1 MDKER
6 PTHCEWGPSALARLD
21 KCPGS
26 LRLSS
31 NLAETESE
39 DASRGTRIHAI
50 AARLILGGKPDD
62 TDDPAELEL
71 AMKIADYAK
80 SEIEAVGALEVHV
93 EQEVEYSLFPGEVLF
108 WGTSDMILVCA
119 DCVRVYDW
127 KTGFRP
133 VTEAE
138 NNLQGAAYALAAM
151 QGYRRD
157 TAIVTFFNPAIS
169 QLTTAEFGDT
179 TALALEISKVIRNAQ
194 KDDAPCN
201 PGEEQCR
208 YCRAAAA
215 GVCAARLAV
224 VGAANGIAHDG
235 MVAPLAE
242 WQDAQLAGWHERL
255 QIAAKFAE
263 QVKSEMIRRCQQ
275 SGECFGYEARE
286 QSGGRDARDICQA
299 WFAVSDDV
307 QQSEFLECCALSVS
321 KLKTLYSS
329 KIVEAGKAKTKKE
342 AGQAF
347 EELMAG
353 CLQDKPA
360 RVCLV
365 RKEGK
370 NA

>member
-1 MDKER
+1 MTER
-6 PTHCEWGPSALARLD
+6 PTHCEWGPSSLARLD

-31 NLAETESE
+31 NLADSESE
-39 DASRGTRIHAI
+39 DASRGTRIHTI

-108 WGTSDMILVCA
+108 WGTSDLILVCA

-151 QGYRRD
+151 QRYRRD
-157 TAIVTFFNPAIS
+157 TAIVTFFNPSIN
-169 QLTTAEFGDT
+169 QLTTAEFSDT
-179 TALALEISKVIRNAQ
+179 SALALEISKVIRNAQ

-224 VGAANGIAHDG
+224 CEAGTNLAEGRNVE
-235 MVAPLAE
+235 PLAQ
-242 WQDAQLAGWHERL
+242 WSDAALAMWHGRLQLAAKLEE
-255 QIAAKFAE
+255 QIKAE
-263 QVKSEMIRRCQQ
+263 IIRRCQQ
-275 SGECFGYEARE
+275 NGECFGYEVRE
-286 QSGGRDARDICQA
+286 QSGGREAKDICQA
-299 WFAVSDDV
+299 WVMLSDELE
-307 QQSEFLECCALSVS
+307 QSDFLECCSLSVA
-321 KLKTLYSS
+321 KVKALYADAAV
-329 KIVEAGKAKTKKE
+329 KAGRCKTKKE

-347 EELMAG
+347 EELLAG

>member
-1 MDKER
+1 MADREK
-6 PTHCEWGPSALARLD
+6 HCEWGPSALARLD

-31 NLAETESE
+31 NLEESESE
-39 DASRGTRIHAI
+39 DASRGTRIHAL
-50 AARLILGGKPDD
+50 AARLILGGKPED

-80 SEIEAVGALEVHV
+80 PEIEAVGALEAHV

-151 QGYRRD
+151 QIYRRD
-157 TAIVTFFNPAIS
+157 TAIVTFFNPAIG

-179 TALALEISKVIRNAQ
+179 TALALEISKVIRSAQ

-201 PGEEQCR
+201 PGEDQCR

-242 WQDAQLAGWHERL
+242 WQDAQLAAWHERL

-275 SGECFGYEARE
+275 SGECFGYEVRE
-286 QSGGRDARDICQA
+286 QSGGREAKNICQA
-299 WFAVSDDV
+299 WVMLFDELEQSD
-307 QQSEFLECCALSVS
+307 FLECCSLSVS
-321 KLKTLYSS
+321 KLKAKYADSTTR
-329 KIVEAGKAKTKKE
+329 VGKYKTKKE
-342 AGQAF
+342 AEQAF
-347 EELMAG
+347 EELLAG

-365 RKEGK
+365 RKEGWK
-370 NA
+370 

>member
-1 MDKER
+1 MTER

-39 DASRGTRIHAI
+39 DASRGTRIHAL

-80 SEIEAVGALEVHV
+80 SEIEAVGSLEVNV

-108 WGTSDMILVCA
+108 WGTSDLILVCP

-151 QGYRRD
+151 QRYRRD
-157 TAIVTFFNPAIS
+157 TAIVTFYNPAIN
-169 QLTTAEFGDT
+169 QLTTAEFSDT

-194 KDDAPCN
+194 KDGAPCN

-224 VGAANGIAHDG
+224 CMASANVSDGRMVEPIEAWDDDKIDIWLEKLAIADRFREQ
-235 MVAPLAE
+235 LKAE
-242 WQDAQLAGWHERL
+242 A
-255 QIAAKFAE
+255 
-263 QVKSEMIRRCQQ
+263 IRRCNENGQC
-275 SGECFGYEARE
+275 GGWIVKE
-286 QSGGRDARDICQA
+286 QSGGREARDIKAAFQCLAGYMEQ
-299 WFAVSDDV
+299 DD
-307 QQSEFLECCALSVS
+307 FLACCDYSVS
-321 KLKTLYSS
+321 KGEKLFADIATK
-329 KIVEAGKAKTKKE
+329 AGIRKTKKE
-342 AGQAF
+342 AAQLYK
-347 EELMAG
+347 ELLAG

-365 RKEGK
+365 RKETVK
-370 NA
+370 

>member
-1 MDKER
+1 MGDR
-6 PTHCEWGPSALARLD
+6 PQHCEWGPSALARLD

-39 DASRGTRIHAI
+39 DASRGTRIHAL

-62 TDDPAELEL
+62 ADDTAELEL
-71 AMKIADYAK
+71 AQKISDYAK
-80 SEIEAVGALEVHV
+80 SEIEAAGALEVHA

-108 WGTSDMILVCA
+108 WGTSDLILVCA

-157 TAIVTFFNPAIS
+157 TAIVTFFNPSIN
-169 QLTTAEFGDT
+169 QLTAAEFNDT

-224 VGAANGIAHDG
+224 CMASANIADG
-235 MVAPLAE
+235 RTIEPIEAWDDGKIDLWLEKLAIADRFRE
-242 WQDAQLAGWHERL
+242 QL
-255 QIAAKFAE
+255 KAE
-263 QVKSEMIRRCQQ
+263 AVRRCNENGQC
-275 SGECFGYEARE
+275 GGWIVKE
-286 QSGGRDARDICQA
+286 QSGGREARDICQA
-299 WFAVSDDV
+299 WVMLSDELE
-307 QQSEFLECCALSVS
+307 QSDFLECCSLSVS
-321 KLKTLYSS
+321 KLKALYSS
-329 KIVEAGKAKTKKE
+329 KAVEAGKAKTKKE

-347 EELMAG
+347 EELLAG

-365 RKEGK
+365 RKEAAK
-370 NA
+370 

>member
-6 PTHCEWGPSALARLD
+6 PLHCEWGPSALARLD

-39 DASRGTRIHAI
+39 DASRGTRIHAL
-50 AARLILGGKPDD
+50 AARLILGGKPEEG
-62 TDDPAELEL
+62 DDPAELEL
-71 AMKIADYAK
+71 AMKISDYAK
-80 SEIEAVGALEVHV
+80 SEIEAAGALEVHV

-108 WGTSDMILVCA
+108 WGTSDLILVCA
-119 DCVRVYDW
+119 DCIRVYDW

-133 VTEAE
+133 VTDAE

-151 QGYRRD
+151 QRYRRD
-157 TAIVTFFNPAIS
+157 TAIVTFYNPAIN
-169 QLTTAEFGDT
+169 QLTTAEFSDT
-179 TALALEISKVIRNAQ
+179 TALALEISKVIRTAQ

-224 VGAANGIAHDG
+224 CEAGTNLAEERNVE
-235 MVAPLAE
+235 PLAQ
-242 WQDAQLAGWHERL
+242 WSDAALAVWHERL

-263 QVKSEMIRRCQQ
+263 QVKAEMIRRCQQ
-275 SGECFGYEARE
+275 SGECFGYEVRE

-307 QQSEFLECCALSVS
+307 PQSEFLECCNLSVS

-329 KIVEAGKAKTKKE
+329 KVVEAGKAKTKKE

-347 EELMAG
+347 EELLAG
-353 CLQDKPA
+353 CLQEKPA

-365 RKEGK
+365 RKEGGK
-370 NA
+370 

>member
-1 MDKER
+1 MADREK
-6 PTHCEWGPSALARLD
+6 HCEWGPSALARLD

-39 DASRGTRIHAI
+39 DASRGTRIHALT
-50 AARLILGGKPDD
+50 AKLILGGKPEE

-71 AMKIADYAK
+71 AMKIADYAR

-93 EQEVEYSLFPGEVLF
+93 EQEVEYSLFPGETLY
-108 WGTSDMILVCA
+108 WGTSDLILVCA

-151 QGYRRD
+151 QRYRRD
-157 TAIVTFFNPAIS
+157 TAIVTFYNPAIS

-194 KDDAPCN
+194 KDGAPCN

-208 YCRAAAA
+208 YCRAASA

-224 VGAANGIAHDG
+224 CESGTNLAEERKVE
-235 MVAPLAE
+235 PLAQ
-242 WQDAQLAGWHERL
+242 WSDAALAMWHGRLQLAVKL
-255 QIAAKFAE
+255 AE
-263 QVKSEMIRRCQQ
+263 QVKAEMIRRCQMD
-275 SGECFGYEARE
+275 GGDCAGYVVKE
-286 QSGGRDARDICQA
+286 QSGGREAKDIKQV
-299 WFAVSDDV
+299 WVLLSDGLDP
-307 QQSEFLECCALSVS
+307 QEFLGCCSLSVA
-321 KLKTLYSS
+321 KLKQTFADIYTQ
-329 KIVEAGKAKTKKE
+329 IGKYKTKKE

-347 EELMAG
+347 EGLLAG

-365 RKEGK
+365 RKEGWK
-370 NA
+370 